1 MDIANLF
8 SDLGDGSVGAYTDT
22 CVSSFVVGEKVMRD
36 DEFTCDLFRFLQ
48 LLCEGHNSGECVF
61 LTLYILNH
69 TSGMTKN
76 KQEVPSIIMNYS
88 FILGDAGEKC
98 FQLIAFCSY
107 VSKVYN
113 LNDNKE

>member
-1 MDIANLF
+1 MDITSLF
-8 SDLGDGSVGAYTDT
+8 SDLGDGCVVPVGAYTDT
-22 CVSSFVVGEKVMRD
+22 CVSSFGIGEKVMRD

-61 LTLYILNH
+61 LPLYILNH

-88 FILGDAGEKC
+88 FILGDAGASC
-98 FQLIAFCSY
+98 PGRPGVHWFS
-107 VSKVYN
+107 
-113 LNDNKE
+113 